1 MQNGSSS
8 PQLRTFIYGSL
19 LYYIQSSEDYSKEEG
34 APLRVDLGQGPWME
48 YSGRASLSNMNL
60 TMLNNYGENLMEMV
74 CKDASSG
81 HDVTKV
87 MGISRCDGHYGD
99 MTNDY
104 EGLDDSHLLYSLIY

>member
-19 LYYIQSSEDYSKEEG
+19 LYYIQLSEVYSKEET
-34 APLRVDLGQGPWME
+34 APVKMDVSQGPWME
-48 YSGRASLSNMNL
+48 YSGRTSLSNISI
-60 TMLNNYGENLMEMV
+60 TMLNNYGENLMDMV

-87 MGISRCDGHYGD
+87 Q
-99 MTNDY
+99 
-104 EGLDDSHLLYSLIY
+104 